1 MYRRRAS
8 FFFSLA
14 AAAAASRFLLRI
26 EARVRGASSVCSAIS
41 STREAGSR
49 SMTALNGEE
58 SARKGWEGS
67 ARRRRRHEFLL
78 LAAVVVVERRGLLP
92 SFCSLCSI
100 PNQAPP
106 PRSIKPPRPSP
117 PESHTLPPNL
127 RFTPPALAARSC
139 SRAAC
144 EAWEAGSCSWVVR
157 DAAAANGDRLLFA
170 AAVLLDDTLK
180 DDKEEN
186 DGVAGLVG
194 HTPLVRIR
202 SLSEATGC
210 EVREAERAGIIP
222 VRARF
227 FRSESAKRREERE
240 KERERER
247 EAMASPPILHR
258 FFFS

>member
-127 RFTPPALAARSC
+127 RCTPPALAARSC

-186 DGVAGLVG
+186 DGVAGLVDAALDVA
-194 HTPLVRIR
+194 TPPRAAMRVAMVDLRSWKRAKGGRRRVRPR
-202 SLSEATGC
+202 GGGL
-210 EVREAERAGIIP
+210 
-222 VRARF
+222 
-227 FRSESAKRREERE
+227 ERE
-240 KERERER
+240 TIRLKLKLE
-247 EAMASPPILHR
+247 L
-258 FFFS
+258 